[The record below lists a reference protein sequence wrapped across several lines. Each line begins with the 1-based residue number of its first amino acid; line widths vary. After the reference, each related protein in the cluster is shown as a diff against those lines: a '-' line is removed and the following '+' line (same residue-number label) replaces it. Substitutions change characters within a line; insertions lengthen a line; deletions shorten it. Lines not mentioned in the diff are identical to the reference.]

1 MVNISTSYIKRNG
14 KLCIFPQPGGVKAL
28 IQLIIMNK
36 KRKNNALNCENY
48 NNFCMTKYENQ
59 IVPAK
64 FRSRLRTKKDQNKK
78 TSAWGKLVTNKA
90 RRTFRSS

>member
-1 MVNISTSYIKRNG
+1 MENISTSYIKRNG

-59 IVPAK
+59 IQVPGENWWPIKHVAL
-64 FRSRLRTKKDQNKK
+64 FD
-78 TSAWGKLVTNKA
+78 LVHVKNH
-90 RRTFRSS
+90 S